1 VTDTRKHIVLNAFFM
16 RFGHHPAAWRHPS
29 STSTGRPDVNYWVR
43 MAQLAEAAKFDT
55 FFLADF
61 IGRSAKNVEK
71 SSYQNMSF
79 QFEPFTLLSHIA
91 AHTNHIGLVATVN
104 TNFSDPYNVA
114 RQFSSLDHISGGR
127 AGWNVVSSFGEHTRQ
142 NFGREPRTHEERY
155 ERAEEFLLLTKKL
168 WDSWEDDTFDSP
180 DREQGV
186 FFDHHQAHPVN
197 FSGKYFQSSGLLD
210 LPRPIQ
216 GYPVIVQAGNSDT
229 GREFAA
235 RVAEMTYCSAQS
247 LAIAQAYYADVK
259 GRMEKYGRHPDQ
271 LKVTPGLSVVVA
283 PTEQE
288 ARAKFEALQNAVDF
302 SHGVDL
308 AGVDLSGYPLD
319 GPLPDLPEPETG
331 KGRFTQLV
339 ELARRENLSIRQLVL
354 RFSVSK
360 GHIQVVGS
368 PQQVADTMELWFRER
383 GADGFNVV
391 PPLLPGGFEDFV
403 TLIVPELQK
412 RGLLREEYEGKNYR
426 ENLGL
431 IRPENPQAA
440 TKATSPE
447 KIQPAVEETA

>member
-1 VTDTRKHIVLNAFFM
+1 MSDTRKHMVLNAFFM

-29 STSTGRPDVNYWVR
+29 STGTGRPDVNYWVR

-61 IGRSAKNVEK
+61 IGRSAKNLEK

-114 RQFSSLDHISGGR
+114 RQFASLDHISGGR

-142 NFGREPRTHEERY
+142 NFGREPRSHEERY
-155 ERAEEFLLLTKKL
+155 ERAEEFLSLTKKL
-168 WDSWEDDTFDSP
+168 WDSWEDDTFDNP

-197 FSGKYFQSSGLLD
+197 FSGKYYQSSGLLD

-288 ARAKFEALQNAVDF
+288 AREKFEVLQNAVDF

-308 AGVDLSGYPLD
+308 AGVDLSDYPLD

-339 ELARRENLSIRQLVL
+339 ELAKRENLTIRQLVL

-368 PQQVADTMELWFRER
+368 PQQVADTMEQWFRER

-403 TLIVPELQK
+403 TLVVPELQK

-431 IRPENPQAA
+431 IRPANPQAA
-440 TKATSPE
+440 AKATSIL
-447 KIQPAVEETA
+447 KVQPTIEEIA